1 MQRTLKTKKTKMNFS
16 CAKGNC
22 LAVQWLGLSAVTA
35 GSLGSILIEKLSH
48 KPLSVARKKR
58 KKNWVKDLKGHLIK
72 EDILIQMANKYMKI
86 WSTS

>member
-58 KKNWVKDLKGHLIK
+58 KKKIEW
-72 EDILIQMANKYMKI
+72 KI
-86 WSTS
+86 WKDTSSKKTY